1 MSARR
6 NGRGWHR
13 TGTSWRLVL
22 CSRKRSAA
30 TRRITLDIEADKV
43 SAELARHGIAAGTRV
58 HVLVAVADPDVDA
71 LFMTAFAQ
79 AGGGLDWLAD
89 EPDLHTDADLVPKTH

>member
-1 MSARR
+1 
-6 NGRGWHR
+6 
-13 TGTSWRLVL
+13 
-22 CSRKRSAA
+22 
-30 TRRITLDIEADKV
+30 
-43 SAELARHGIAAGTRV
+43 
-58 HVLVAVADPDVDA
+58 VLVAVADPDVDA